1 MIYEELLVASE
12 PILLNGLLGVN
23 NASPFSPQISTHAAP
38 QLSLSILFVNRA
50 IHNEASSI
58 LYSRNCFRPAR
69 NAFFQLPEVGNSRQ
83 TLNRRF
89 KGHGQIL
96 LTFLILIGIQ
106 NARFLRRICIPFP
119 QFEDCRVGNI
129 TLEANGRRLLNCI
142 QRACPN
148 LTTLELSVH
157 KSSPLHTIRDKRLL
171 AEAMAEVDARFKA
184 MPSLINV
191 FVYTDSSIVRLSA
204 TFMTALLSI
213 QWKPEFKR
221 LEERDGKPNGS
232 DLCALHDSDSESEDN
247 ISEEEL
253 TEDEPAEEAPTED
266 GATEDDAADDSSE
279 HGSTDG
285 NSAEGGHVP
294 DDTSDTLSLCTSST
308 FELFDEIQSAVH
320 RRSQRHEHETA
331 DESAGDSEYK
341 ADDES

>member
-12 PILLNGLLGVN
+12 PIVLNHLLGVN
-23 NASPFSPQISTHAAP
+23 SASPFSPRISTHAAP
-38 QLSLSILFVNRA
+38 QLSLSILLVNRA

-69 NAFFQLPEVGNSRQ
+69 NAFFQLPEVGNSRR

-129 TLEANGRRLLNCI
+129 TLEANGRRLLNCL
-142 QRACPN
+142 QRASPN
-148 LTTLELSVH
+148 LITLEVSVH
-157 KSSPLHTIRDKRLL
+157 ESSPLHTIRDKRLL
-171 AEAMAEVDARFKA
+171 AEAFAEVDARFKA
-184 MPSLINV
+184 IPSLINV
-191 FVYTDSSIVRLSA
+191 FVHTDSSIVRVGKPFIAAMLC
-204 TFMTALLSI
+204 I
-213 QWKPEFKR
+213 RWKAGFKS
-221 LEERDGKPNGS
+221 LEKRDGKPNGN

-247 ISEEEL
+247 ISEEGL
-253 TEDEPAEEAPTED
+253 AEDEPAEED
-266 GATEDDAADDSSE
+266 ATEDDAADDSSE

-285 NSAEGGHVP
+285 DSADGDHVP
-294 DDTSDTLSLCTSST
+294 DDTSDTDSLCTSSV
-308 FELFDEIQSAVH
+308 FKLFDEIQSAVH

-331 DESAGDSEYK
+331 DESAGDSEYE